1 MGNHVDRKG
10 IILAGGKGTR
20 LYPLTKSTSKCIL
33 PVYDKPMIYYSLA
46 ILMMSGIRDILVIS
60 TPDDIKN
67 YSNLI
72 GDGKNF
78 GINVSYDIQPS
89 PDGIA
94 QALIIAEN
102 FLTNQ
107 PSALILADNIFYG
120 DGLESKLVESSM
132 RDSSTV
138 FSYEVHDPERFG
150 ICEIDGNNRVI
161 SLEEKPA
168 KPKSNLAVTGL
179 YFYDSDAPQ
188 IAKNIE
194 PSDRGELE
202 ITDVNIEYMKSNNL
216 YSEVLNDSYMW
227 IDAGTQESFLM
238 ASNYVKSVEDK
249 TGIKILCPEEIAFNK
264 GFISSDDL
272 SKTAE
277 EYSNSEYG
285 KYLKKLIA

>member
-1 MGNHVDRKG
+1 MDRKG

-46 ILMMSGIRDILVIS
+46 TLLMSGIRDILVIS
-60 TPDDIKN
+60 TPEDVKN

-78 GINVSYDIQPS
+78 GINVSYDIQPT

-107 PSALILADNIFYG
+107 PSALMLADNIFYG

-238 ASNYVKSVEDK
+238 ASNYVKSMEDK
-249 TGIKILCPEEIAFNK
+249 TGLKILCPEEIAFKK

-272 SKTAE
+272 SKIAE

-285 KYLKKLIA
+285 KYLKKLII